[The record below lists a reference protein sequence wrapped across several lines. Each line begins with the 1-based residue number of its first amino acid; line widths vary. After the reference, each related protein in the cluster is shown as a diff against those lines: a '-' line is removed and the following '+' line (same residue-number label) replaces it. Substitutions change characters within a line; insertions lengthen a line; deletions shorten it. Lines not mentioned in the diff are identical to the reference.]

1 MATAF
6 SSAAPGTELPLELR
20 RGEAARRLRLAAVRP
35 PRDLGLA
42 LLAELVGIEVA
53 AAPRREGLVV
63 ARVAPRSPAARRGV
77 EPGDLLLGAGGRKA
91 ADPEALAREVLRA
104 LDRGSLLLVVGRRRY
119 AYNLT
124 FPL

>member
-1 MATAF
+1 
-6 SSAAPGTELPLELR
+6 
-20 RGEAARRLRLAAVRP
+20 
-35 PRDLGLA
+35 
-42 LLAELVGIEVA
+42 VGIEVE

-91 ADPEALAREVLRA
+91 AEPEALAREVLRA
-104 LDRGSLLLVVGRRRY
+104 LERGSLLLVVGRGRY